1 MLQTFHDFE
10 HGQGAFKDPKPK
22 EPTGFDKLHMSTPNQ
37 LLANLMLSSH
47 YHQDNIDAVVTKLNK
62 SKLWSVAPHIAAGI
76 VILGPYYSVDYDPYM
91 AKALKMLELNIN
103 AITKAAEMLS
113 KGDVSGFDVAELEKL
128 PKLDQAKLEEIRSKA
143 IKVYSIENIETIHE
157 DISKDKNNDAAL
169 NEIASFGHAIDALEE
184 KLNHANQ
191 LMQHADTQTF
201 VKTDLL
207 AATIGDWIKVTSL
220 NMTGTT
226 SVFNAY
232 IKGFQRQSAWLTRL
246 AEMIS

>member
-1 MLQTFHDFE
+1 
-10 HGQGAFKDPKPK
+10 
-22 EPTGFDKLHMSTPNQ
+22 
-37 LLANLMLSSH
+37 
-47 YHQDNIDAVVTKLNK
+47 V
-62 SKLWSVAPHIAAGI
+62 AAGI
-76 VILGPYYSVDYDPYM
+76 VILGPYYAVDYDPYM
-91 AKALKMLELNIN
+91 AKALKMLEWNIN

-157 DISKDKNNDAAL
+157 DISKDKNNAAAL

-191 LMQHADTQTF
+191 LMQNADTQTF

-246 AEMIS
+246 AEMMGKSKKKAKPASESFGWSQPAADLPNWCTPAMEAIDFQYKSKLLTRLTQWCAKL